1 MHLYEN
7 MYLSMS
13 LISKLVATIT
23 ILFGFIDPDL
33 RFVDKAGLNESIIN
47 SATQVNQIC
56 LRFCNLSFQG
66 IFYPKWQSI
75 FVLYVNKGCVCPF
88 YIA

>member
-1 MHLYEN
+1 MHLYDN

-23 ILFGFIDPDL
+23 IFFGIIDPDL

-47 SATQVNQIC
+47 SAM
-56 LRFCNLSFQG
+56 
-66 IFYPKWQSI
+66 
-75 FVLYVNKGCVCPF
+75 
-88 YIA
+88 

>member
-1 MHLYEN
+1 MHLYDN

-13 LISKLVATIT
+13 LISKLVAIIT

-47 SATQVNQIC
+47 SAM
-56 LRFCNLSFQG
+56 
-66 IFYPKWQSI
+66 
-75 FVLYVNKGCVCPF
+75 
-88 YIA
+88 